1 MWNENDSL
9 IRQEVG
15 LQEQLLWSGQPGRGL
30 ALRSGDVM
38 MIPFSLIWG
47 GFSIFWESIAIRSND
62 PFMWLWGIPFVL
74 YGLHLIVG
82 RFFVDAWQRGRTT
95 YGVTSERII
104 IISNFFNRKVKSLNL
119 RALPEMTLDQK
130 SDGSGAITFGAVEK
144 VSRWDPNGFAGR
156 RSRSVS
162 PRFEMLE
169 DAKKVYEI
177 IREAQRR
184 AP

>member
-1 MWNENDSL
+1 MWNETYSL

-47 GFSIFWESIAIRSND
+47 GFAIFWEYIAIRSND

-82 RFFVDAWQRGRTT
+82 RFFVDAWRRERTT
-95 YGVTSERII
+95 YGVTRDATALRRGIWKSKARLLLTA
-104 IISNFFNRKVKSLNL
+104 NVKLHGT
-119 RALPEMTLDQK
+119 RP
-130 SDGSGAITFGAVEK
+130 
-144 VSRWDPNGFAGR
+144 WH
-156 RSRSVS
+156 
-162 PRFEMLE
+162 LE
-169 DAKKVYEI
+169 E
-177 IREAQRR
+177 
-184 AP
+184 

>member
-1 MWNENDSL
+1 MWNETDSL

-15 LQEQLLWSGQPGRGL
+15 LQEKLLWSGQPGRGL
-30 ALRSGDVM
+30 ALRSGDII
-38 MIPFSLIWG
+38 MIPFSMVWG
-47 GFSIFWESIAIRSND
+47 GFAIFWESIAIRSNAA
-62 PFMWLWGIPFVL
+62 FMWLWGIPFVL
-74 YGLHLIVG
+74 VGLYMIVG
-82 RFFVDAWQRGRTT
+82 RFFVDAWQRERTT

-104 IISNFFNRKVKSLNL
+104 IISNFINRKVKSVNL
-119 RALPEMTLDQK
+119 RSLPEMTLDQK
-130 SDGSGAITFGAVEK
+130 SDGSGTITFGAVDK
-144 VSRWDPNGFAGR
+144 VLRWDPNGVAGR

-184 AP
+184 AA